1 MERDDLEGLEVIFQ
15 RFGFLGLGI
24 LLLFLPYVIY
34 DNVGYSGP
42 LYIGMEFFIT
52 LVGFILVVFSTLSWK
67 NKEISKRKL
76 RFITFLL
83 LSAISTLI
91 IIIGLSQ
98 RAIYTDEL
106 AIEMLSA
113 KRIMSG
119 LNPYGYNFGAAALL
133 SYGVPLSSLTPTITG
148 GYISS
153 LQYPDLMV
161 ILLIPFYYFHIDPDI
176 LLFVM
181 TIVLLWIIANEF
193 IVRKMIFMVPLAIAV
208 SLFNIN
214 LIFFSYDGITDI
226 VWVVFLSLS
235 LVTLQKR
242 YQPGIFFGLSVAAK
256 QLPIFILPFLLIFI
270 YKRYGVKRAIEFMFF
285 ALLIFFAL
293 NAPFIIAN
301 AGLFFRA
308 VLAPESSPLLGI
320 GFGLSQIYFSGYV
333 PFADS
338 EFFTILMVCV
348 WLFFI
353 IIYLEKFETLKYSL
367 TVLPIIVVIFNYRLL
382 ENYIMY
388 WPIITMTTIPYI
400 ISKNKENYS
409 PSDNVVLKSKVSN
422 FLNKVKLNEKMTR
435 KIYNVALLIIIIFIV
450 SVPVFVLVENDYS
463 HRNEIKIVSATI
475 SATIPGGYADSLT
488 LNMTYG
494 AGISNTSMNF
504 RILEDG
510 FLNNPNGFFWKEK
523 QLANNK
529 ILDFAVYSL
538 YTNNTSEYLLANN
551 SYIII
556 AYNQYTETWYH
567 ITVGKN
573 LIF

>member
-226 VWVVFLSLS
+226 VWVYM
-235 LVTLQKR
+235 K
-242 YQPGIFFGLSVAAK
+242 
-256 QLPIFILPFLLIFI
+256 
-270 YKRYGVKRAIEFMFF
+270 
-285 ALLIFFAL
+285 
-293 NAPFIIAN
+293 IIKWN
-301 AGLFFRA
+301 
-308 VLAPESSPLLGI
+308 
-320 GFGLSQIYFSGYV
+320 
-333 PFADS
+333 
-338 EFFTILMVCV
+338 
-348 WLFFI
+348 
-353 IIYLEKFETLKYSL
+353 
-367 TVLPIIVVIFNYRLL
+367 
-382 ENYIMY
+382 
-388 WPIITMTTIPYI
+388 
-400 ISKNKENYS
+400 
-409 PSDNVVLKSKVSN
+409 
-422 FLNKVKLNEKMTR
+422 
-435 KIYNVALLIIIIFIV
+435 
-450 SVPVFVLVENDYS
+450 
-463 HRNEIKIVSATI
+463 
-475 SATIPGGYADSLT
+475 
-488 LNMTYG
+488 
-494 AGISNTSMNF
+494 
-504 RILEDG
+504 
-510 FLNNPNGFFWKEK
+510 
-523 QLANNK
+523 
-529 ILDFAVYSL
+529 
-538 YTNNTSEYLLANN
+538 
-551 SYIII
+551 
-556 AYNQYTETWYH
+556 
-567 ITVGKN
+567 
-573 LIF
+573 